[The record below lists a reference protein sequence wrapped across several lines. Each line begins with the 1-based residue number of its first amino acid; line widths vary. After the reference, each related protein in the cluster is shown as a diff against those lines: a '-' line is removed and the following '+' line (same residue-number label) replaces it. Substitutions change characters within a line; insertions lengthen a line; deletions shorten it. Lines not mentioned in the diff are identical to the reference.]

1 MGDYMVLLEKICL
14 ECLDLNVLVSKCKK
28 CGGRGTVVDLRPVR
42 NALVKIFEDAK
53 KTAQK
58 MREEN
63 NALNDSI
70 IQVLEE
76 RVLFA
81 LKQFES
87 K

>member
-1 MGDYMVLLEKICL
+1 M
-14 ECLDLNVLVSKCKK
+14 
-28 CGGRGTVVDLRPVR
+28 VDLRPVR